1 MAVATTAGS
10 TLGISSSNP
19 ATYDVTGYAALTFT
33 EIGEITDFGEF
44 GRQYN
49 LVTHNPVASRGTQ
62 KFKGSFNEGTMSLTM
77 ALDTDDA
84 GQVAVKAAVDSD
96 ANYSFKMTHHGSG
109 DVYYFQ
115 AKVMSFRVGFSNV
128 DAVTTATV
136 ELELTTNSDGVGVV
150 ESLAA

>member
-1 MAVATTAGS
+1 MAVVTSAGS
-10 TLGISSSNP
+10 TLGISSNDP
-19 ATYDVTGYAALTFT
+19 ATYDVAGYAALTFT
-33 EIGEITDFGEF
+33 AIGEITDLGEF

-49 LVTHNPVASRGTQ
+49 LVTHNPIASRGTQ

-84 GQVAVKAAVDSD
+84 GQVATKAAVNSDS
-96 ANYSFKMTHHGSG
+96 NFSFKLTHSSG

-115 AKVMSFRVGFSNV
+115 AKVMSFRVGVSNV
-128 DAVTTATV
+128 DAITTATV
-136 ELELTTNSDGVGVV
+136 ELELTTNSAGVGVV